1 MNPYREMTEEQ
12 WLSVEPLL
20 PELRPRRD
28 MRGRPL
34 ADTRAV
40 LNGVLWVM
48 HSGASWSSMP
58 RRYPSYQT
66 CHRRFKAWRDAGVLR
81 RVIEELLGGASADLC
96 DLMDAR
102 MRTRVPA
109 RPKRKVRVRPPV
121 PFQVESAPLQVESAV
136 RKPASAALQPG
147 APFVHAG
154 SIRQAA

>member
-20 PELRPRRD
+20 PELQPRRET
-28 MRGRPL
+28 RGRPL

-48 HSGASWSSMP
+48 QSGASWSSMP

-66 CHRRFKAWRDAGVLR
+66 CHRRFKAWSDAGVLR
-81 RVIEELLGGASADLC
+81 RVVEQLLGGASADLC
-96 DLMDAR
+96 DSMAAR
-102 MRTRVPA
+102 MRTRVSA
-109 RPKRKVRVRPPV
+109 RPKRKVGVRAPV
-121 PFQVESAPLQVESAV
+121 PLQVESAPQVESAV
-136 RKPASAALQPG
+136 RKPASAALQSGSPS
-147 APFVHAG
+147 APAE